1 MLCMCAPCGQL
12 SGLYV
17 VQSVGALRVCTC
29 STYTCA
35 PCMHLSRLHPLTF
48 GEAPAGPAGSGAGVD
63 LVTVV
68 PTSGPGCDS
77 LSSVCCRLRRAENN
91 LKSVWK
97 GVSKVTVD
105 LGWWL
110 LRTTKRLRAA
120 ASEARS
126 VASTAPNMISRYSFP
141 ARLRNKDP
149 IARKPPRF
157 PPLSRYQPLRN
168 PVFLRW
174 ADRWRSPDG
183 VLQQLLCRNPKRRL
197 RRRKSSTSH
206 PGRTTATTSASW
218 RISTSRST
226 STIWCAH
233 GHTSTPHACTCI
245 CVCTVECTTGKS
257 VTLLPSVGI
266 CLYSWR
272 EGGMPISTCTTWRF
286 VLLPRTQTVVRGA
299 LTHKH
304 MDRRMVG
311 RMSYGPQIDTLADT
325 CQQAGV

>member
-1 MLCMCAPCGQL
+1 MFCALVAAIKNPLATNYLGTESLRPGPHPTNRNDERSDQTSRCQMSGQCKKACNVESSFAPL
-12 SGLYV
+12 SF
-17 VQSVGALRVCTC
+17 RI
-29 STYTCA
+29 
-35 PCMHLSRLHPLTF
+35 SR
-48 GEAPAGPAGSGAGVD
+48 
-63 LVTVV
+63 
-68 PTSGPGCDS
+68 
-77 LSSVCCRLRRAENN
+77 
-91 LKSVWK
+91 
-97 GVSKVTVD
+97 
-105 LGWWL
+105 WL
-110 LRTTKRLRAA
+110 LPRTTRRLRAA